1 MNILKRMYYL
11 ISTKL
16 KFIKNYDEDNF
27 IHSFFGLSYAHYLVL
42 PRSVLQSMPAKWQ
55 KKFVKL
61 LNEIESKLWEKEINL
76 PDYQVSAKKDGK
88 FIKDNFNDYWN
99 NGQRCQGLR
108 NIFEE
113 KQ

>member
-11 ISTKL
+11 ISNKL
-16 KFIKNYDEDNF
+16 KFIKNYDEDDF

-61 LNEIESKLWEKEINL
+61 LNEIESKLWEKEI
-76 PDYQVSAKKDGK
+76 K
-88 FIKDNFNDYWN
+88 
-99 NGQRCQGLR
+99 
-108 NIFEE
+108 
-113 KQ
+113 

>member
-11 ISTKL
+11 ISNKL
-16 KFIKNYDEDNF
+16 KFIKNYDEDDF

-61 LNEIESKLWEKEINL
+61 LNEIGSQPTVITNFEDINST
-76 PDYQVSAKKDGK
+76 VTKSNIGT
-88 FIKDNFNDYWN
+88 
-99 NGQRCQGLR
+99 QGC
-108 NIFEE
+108 
-113 KQ
+113 